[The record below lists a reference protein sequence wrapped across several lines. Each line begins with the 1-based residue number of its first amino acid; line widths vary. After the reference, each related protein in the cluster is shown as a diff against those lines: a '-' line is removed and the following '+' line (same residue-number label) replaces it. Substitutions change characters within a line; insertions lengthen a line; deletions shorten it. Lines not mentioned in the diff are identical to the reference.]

1 MILND
6 DYLFGVFFSINS
18 EQIFLIINQF
28 NANYFSKMLR
38 KNCVSFATPNTQ
50 KMCSPITENVV
61 KEFNR
66 RWQHISTTPHKT
78 KKMLYTVQ
86 TDTAV

>member
-1 MILND
+1 
-6 DYLFGVFFSINS
+6 
-18 EQIFLIINQF
+18 
-28 NANYFSKMLR
+28 MLR

-66 RWQHISTTPHKT
+66 RWQHISTTPHKN

-86 TDTAV
+86 TDMITLRLPREEQSKFELKELLKVEFSSHKPPFSVIN